1 MAKRQHTPEPEVG
14 AFESLDLMAA
24 VEKWLTKRQSLQD
37 EIAAIDA
44 ELRRVYERIGGD
56 RPARVEAPPTAPEP
70 SPAAVEASSTR
81 VKSSLQRAKREREAV
96 TVQPERRSLA
106 DDIEAVVAV
115 VRAGHHQPKD
125 IYAQMGNRPPDMVK
139 RALYRALKMGRL
151 RQTGQTNSTRY
162 AVPEPPPGPRSAGR
176 TVVSDGVEFE
186 SVWSGRRD
194 EPSLI
199 GDRPGQRSSLA
210 NA

>member
-1 MAKRQHTPEPEVG
+1 MAKRQPTPEPEVG

-24 VEKWLTKRQSLQD
+24 VEKRLTKRQSLQD

-56 RPARVEAPPTAPEP
+56 RPARVEAPPAAPQP
-70 SPAAVEASSTR
+70 SPGAVEASSTR
-81 VKSSLQRAKREREAV
+81 VRSSLQRAKRERAAV

-125 IYAQMGNRPPDMVK
+125 IYAQLGNRPPDMVK
-139 RALYRALKMGRL
+139 RALHRALEQGRL
-151 RQTGQTNSTRY
+151 SRTGQTNSTRY
-162 AVPEPPPGPRSAGR
+162 IAPAPVAPPKASAR

-186 SVWSGRRD
+186 PVWSGRRD

-199 GDRPGQRSSLA
+199 GDRPGQHSSLA